1 MSRAGAHSPFRDGFS
16 ALWHEPALLP
26 AELVWRWCFGF
37 SALMLGL
44 IAIALFLNS
53 LKLSAADELLLRSQQ
68 PHLLTNALQHIFRG
82 SLSRFVLEQSVLLLG
97 TLLLWALAT
106 TAGRAATL
114 CRLVAMFS
122 AEDETSSMRWDFAPI
137 FVLQLLRATWSLIA
151 YVVAVGFLVWGM
163 IMAQDEHPLR
173 AAMALSFG
181 VGLSALTG
189 ILLNWYFG
197 LAPLFCVRN
206 NAGAAEALD
215 QTVGFSSRH
224 SGRLLL
230 LGAGFLLLRLVWAA
244 SMSFVFLS
252 PLSLLAQ
259 IDGRLVALLMGAA
272 ALVYFAGVDLLYLAR
287 WGSYVSLAEE
297 DANPA
302 PAADISLPNTTPPP
316 SIEPPDVVPLVGL
329 A

>member
-1 MSRAGAHSPFRDGFS
+1 M
-16 ALWHEPALLP
+16 
-26 AELVWRWCFGF
+26 FG
-37 SALMLGL
+37 
-44 IAIALFLNS
+44 
-53 LKLSAADELLLRSQQ
+53 
-68 PHLLTNALQHIFRG
+68 
-82 SLSRFVLEQSVLLLG
+82 
-97 TLLLWALAT
+97 
-106 TAGRAATL
+106 
-114 CRLVAMFS
+114 
-122 AEDETSSMRWDFAPI
+122 AEDETSSTRWNFAPI

-151 YVVAVGFLVWGM
+151 FVVAAGFLVSG
-163 IMAQDEHPLR
+163 IVTAQDEHPFR

-206 NAGAAEALD
+206 NVGAEEALH
-215 QTVGFSSRH
+215 QTVAFSNRQSR
-224 SGRLLL
+224 RLLL
-230 LGAGFLLLRLVWAA
+230 LGAGFLLLRLVWTA

-259 IDGRLVALLMGAA
+259 IDGRWVALLMGVA
-272 ALVYFAGVDLLYLAR
+272 ALVYFAGVDLLHLAR

-302 PAADISLPNTTPPP
+302 PEPEMPLPNLNLSPRND
-316 SIEPPDVVPLVGL
+316 PPDVIPLVGL